1 MEYIGNERCKRNH
14 CKTCNYIKET
24 DTFRSTH
31 TGKSYRVNAS
41 ATCTCKTECV
51 VYLIKCKDCRV
62 QYVGM
67 TRRPLCKRF
76 NEHRANIR
84 HEKKK
89 KEKEK
94 EKEKKKEKRTS
105 YKKQSLAE
113 HFTEHSIE
121 YIMIIEQVD
130 DVKTLSKRERYWID
144 KLGTKTHGLNRR

>member
-1 MEYIGNERCKRNH
+1 
-14 CKTCNYIKET
+14 
-24 DTFRSTH
+24 
-31 TGKSYRVNAS
+31 
-41 ATCTCKTECV
+41 
-51 VYLIKCKDCRV
+51 
-62 QYVGM
+62 M
-67 TRRPLCKRF
+67 TSRPLCKRF

-84 HEKKK
+84 REKKK
-89 KEKEK
+89 KGKEK

-144 KLGTKTHGLNRR
+144 ELGTKTHGLNCR